1 MVKKLSYIGFFVL
14 SAVLLTVIQPPFGA
28 GFLAWVALVP
38 FVLGCLSPHLFAPWL
53 DKQRLS
59 KSSFA
64 GEFKSPLANTNRCG
78 DLIAEK
84 TWLTILA
91 AYIISLV
98 YWLGNLYWLQPITFL
113 GWFLFCVYIAV
124 YWPILAV
131 CLRYCVQRKIPIWF
145 ALPILIVGAEAFQG
159 LCFRGF
165 DWRYLGHS
173 QYENITIIQIADI
186 FGAAGVSFL
195 VAMVNGL
202 IADLIIHLRE
212 KQFSRPANLIGI
224 FLTLLVAGAT
234 ILYGRYRINQI
245 YPPGRTVDFLQS
257 GPKIGVVQSNVPTTA
272 GEETEPVE
280 QTFLDMLVDSRN
292 CLLSAE
298 PALIIWPETMVEAVL
313 DDSYLKLVAEDDN
326 AKIFHNAL
334 VRHSNEGVYLL
345 VGAFAGEAERVDDKI
360 KLNTSYNSAFLY
372 EPTSASSVEPNQTG
386 KLQHYNKIHLVPFG
400 EYIPFK
406 KELPFLGRY
415 LMKLTPYDYDYSIN
429 AGDEYTIFKMKYADK
444 TYRFGV
450 MICYE
455 DTVPK
460 IARKLTLDNNNNKQ
474 IDWLVNI
481 SNDGW
486 FVRQKKNKIE
496 PSFELQQHMAI
507 CVFRA
512 VENRVPIV
520 RSVNTGISCFID
532 SLGRIHNGY
541 IAGTVAKQA
550 SDRAGQ
556 KGWFADQVLIDKR
569 VTFFS
574 WCGQPLE
581 ISCGVCL
588 IFAAFVSIYKNRKM
602 DNRK

>member
-1 MVKKLSYIGFFVL
+1 MVNKKNIQIIACFVL
-14 SAVLLTVIQPPFGA
+14 SAILLTVIQPPFGA

-38 FVLGCLSPHLFAPWL
+38 FVIGCLI
-53 DKQRLS
+53 
-59 KSSFA
+59 
-64 GEFKSPLANTNRCG
+64 T
-78 DLIAEK
+78 EK
-84 TWLTILA
+84 TWPTILA

-98 YWLGNLYWLQPITFL
+98 YWLGNLYWLEPITFL

-173 QYENITIIQIADI
+173 QYENIIIIQIADI

-224 FLTLLVAGAT
+224 FLTLLVAGAA
-234 ILYGRYRINQI
+234 ILYGRYRISQ
-245 YPPGRTVDFLQS
+245 TADFLQS

-298 PALIIWPETMVEAVL
+298 PAIIIWPETMVEAVL
-313 DDSYLKLVAEDDN
+313 DDSYLKLVAGDDN

-360 KLNTSYNSAFLY
+360 KLKTSYNSAFLY
-372 EPTSASSVEPNQTG
+372 EPNQTG

-444 TYRFGV
+444 TYQFGV

-486 FVRQKKNKIE
+486 FVRQKKNKVE

-532 SLGRIHNGY
+532 SLGRVHNGY

-588 IFAAFVSIYKNRKM
+588 IICLIAVFRPAR
-602 DNRK
+602 R